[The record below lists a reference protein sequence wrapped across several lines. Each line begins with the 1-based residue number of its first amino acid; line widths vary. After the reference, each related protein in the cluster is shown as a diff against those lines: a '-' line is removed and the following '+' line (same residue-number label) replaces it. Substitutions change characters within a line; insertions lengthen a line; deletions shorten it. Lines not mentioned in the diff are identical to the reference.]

1 MRVYCILN
9 MELFVLR
16 FRLSSRLKRS
26 RLKFLFLALY
36 SILSSNREIERE
48 SLRFFFLSYFKYGY
62 LKVVFQVLPCIGS
75 VLFSYRMKIPLL
87 LR

>member
-1 MRVYCILN
+1 

-26 RLKFLFLALY
+26 RLKFLFLAFY

-48 SLRFFFLSYFKYGY
+48 SLRFFFYRILNMDILKSFSKYC
-62 LKVVFQVLPCIGS
+62 LVLAACCSLIE
-75 VLFSYRMKIPLL
+75 
-87 LR
+87 

>member
-1 MRVYCILN
+1 

-26 RLKFLFLALY
+26 RLKFLFLAFY

-48 SLRFFFLSYFKYGY
+48 SLRFFFFYRILNMDILKSFSKYC
-62 LKVVFQVLPCIGS
+62 LVLAACCSLIE
-75 VLFSYRMKIPLL
+75 
-87 LR
+87 

>member
-1 MRVYCILN
+1 

-26 RLKFLFLALY
+26 RLKFLFLAFY

-48 SLRFFFLSYFKYGY
+48 SFFFLSFKYGY